1 MKLSKKSTQYISIS
15 DINLKYFQTK
25 VKLVFIVVAQNL
37 KY

>member
-15 DINLKYFQTK
+15 DINLKYFWTK
-25 VKLVFIVVAQNL
+25 VKLVFIVIAQNL